1 VARKYARDNH
11 GRFASTGTGAT
22 ARGGRLKT
30 ASGNTRATQ
39 TIQAGSRAGVVG
51 KPAGLAPGSIKPRSS
66 IGSVGARLAARDRAV
81 GRGDGAAVNI
91 SLGGSRGKRLD
102 SEISRNVKAQQVA
115 SRAADKTRN
124 KQFKSEQSRAKKL
137 REVHVAGI
145 AKAKGISPAQVESA
159 LKAQPPSVQIKA
171 VKNWVKENRPSRR

>member
-1 VARKYARDNH
+1 VARKYARDNR

-30 ASGNTRATQ
+30 AAGNKRATQ
-39 TIQAGSRAGVVG
+39 TIQAGSRAGVIG
-51 KPAGLAPGSIKPRSS
+51 KPAPRSS
-66 IGSVGARLAARDRAV
+66 IGSVGARLAARDRAA

-91 SLGGSRGKRLD
+91 SLGGARGKRLD
-102 SEISRNVKAQQVA
+102 AEISRNVKAQQVA

-171 VKNWVKENRPSRR
+171 VKNWVKENRAKGRR